1 MEKNINLT
9 LSKSKT
15 QDEKN
20 RHRVGE
26 NIYTAPIHR
35 AQINDKYSAH
45 KELSTLNYMKQ
56 SDFKMGDE
64 NGNRNMNINNCL
76 KCEWIK
82 CCNQK
87 TQAR

>member
-1 MEKNINLT
+1 MFAMLGQSKIYFLDYTNKAEKMEKNINLT

-35 AQINDKYSAH
+35 AHINDKYSAH
-45 KELSTLNYMKQ
+45 KELSTLNYMKLIL
-56 SDFKMGDE
+56 
-64 NGNRNMNINNCL
+64 NLI
-76 KCEWIK
+76 
-82 CCNQK
+82 
-87 TQAR
+87 